1 MSELNPYAPPQA
13 DLTPEFGPTSQ
24 VLASPWIRLVSQ
36 IVDGLI
42 AAVVILPL
50 QYVSGYFG
58 RMTEAAQAGSAIT
71 LEPFLWVP
79 VNVLIMVAIN
89 WTFLLNGQTIGKK
102 IMKLRIVRKD
112 GSPIDR
118 TRIITHRMLPVWIA
132 SVIPFIGSLA
142 VLVDS
147 LCIFRAG
154 RNTLHDDI
162 ADTKVIQ
169 APVA

>member
-13 DLTPEFGPTSQ
+13 DLTPEFGPASQ

-42 AAVVILPL
+42 AAVIILPF
-50 QYVSGYFG
+50 QYFTGYIA
-58 RMTEAAQAGSAIT
+58 RTTEAAAAGSPFILET
-71 LEPFLWVP
+71 LLWVP
-79 VNVLIMVAIN
+79 VNVIIMMAIN

-102 IMKLRIVRKD
+102 LMKIRIVRKD

-118 TRIITHRMLPVWIA
+118 MRIVTHRMLPVWVV
-132 SVIPFIGSLA
+132 SVIPFLGSLL
-142 VLVDS
+142 VLIDS